1 MKYYTTDKIKKENA
15 YYNVIFGGRS
25 NGKSTALC
33 KDLIDDYFASGAEFG
48 RVVRYVTDI
57 QQTVMQEW
65 FGQEYLKAYTADRYH
80 KEIQF
85 MGDAWY
91 VVPIGADVYKA
102 KDERQRIGRIF
113 VLNSEYRYKSGQFE
127 EIKKLVVEEFCLM
140 DMASY
145 VPYEF
150 EHFLSLISTI
160 NRHRTDLT
168 VWLLGNTL
176 QKSNPYFSGLGID
189 IDKLKIYPGQIRTVR
204 NRYGVKYAVEYAE
217 MSYEDMDEVPDILK
231 LDGNEIAFVGD
242 FAIDSNVYNSGKL
255 ATFLQSADPA
265 YCCTFLHKSAYWSM
279 YRITLTPKQSGFAII
294 TGRYRSGEE
303 ILIRLDNRLIDI
315 DRRKGKTMKYL
326 REIGYDPTLTLYES
340 EEIKYQVNTSFKQLT
355 RW

>member
-1 MKYYTTDKIKKENA
+1 M
-15 YYNVIFGGRS
+15 
-25 NGKSTALC
+25 
-33 KDLIDDYFASGAEFG
+33 
-48 RVVRYVTDI
+48 
-57 QQTVMQEW
+57 
-65 FGQEYLKAYTADRYH
+65 
-80 KEIQF
+80 
-85 MGDAWY
+85 
-91 VVPIGADVYKA
+91 
-102 KDERQRIGRIF
+102 
-113 VLNSEYRYKSGQFE
+113 
-127 EIKKLVVEEFCLM
+127 
-140 DMASY
+140 
-145 VPYEF
+145 
-150 EHFLSLISTI
+150 
-160 NRHRTDLT
+160 
-168 VWLLGNTL
+168 
-176 QKSNPYFSGLGID
+176 
-189 IDKLKIYPGQIRTVR
+189 KIYPGQIRTVR

-265 YCCTFLHKSAYWSM
+265 YCCTFMHKSSYWSM